1 MCEASRNANR
11 QKIRLPQPC
20 ADASVRHGNVL
31 RKSVAAV
38 GGAPRRAATAAAG
51 DDVPTFL
58 TRAVGAPAGA
68 AAGPVRRQ
76 PVPSMTE
83 VTPGAT

>member
-1 MCEASRNANR
+1 MCEASRNAKR

-38 GGAPRRAATAAAG
+38 GGAPRRAAAAAAG
-51 DDVPTFL
+51 DVPTFL
-58 TRAVGAPAGA
+58 THAAGAPSAAVGGS
-68 AAGPVRRQ
+68 VRRQ
-76 PVPSMTE
+76 LIPPMTE

>member
-1 MCEASRNANR
+1 MCEASRNAKR
-11 QKIRLPQPC
+11 QKVRLPQPC

-38 GGAPRRAATAAAG
+38 GGVPRRATAAASG
-51 DDVPTFL
+51 DVPTFL
-58 TRAVGAPAGA
+58 TRAAGAPSA
-68 AAGPVRRQ
+68 AADGPVRRQ
-76 PVPSMTE
+76 PVLTMTE